1 MSRSKPVRRWGHW
14 PRASTP
20 QLEAPQWQS
29 RPGLPVP
36 AGRGS
41 RPIATLLG
49 PQHPG
54 SLPPCFPSALTTPAH
69 TSGEACTFP
78 GSSEGPDSPARSHR
92 PSPLPAPAS
101 GSLRHRHPA
110 APAVPKSLS
119 RTLQR
124 PPECQRLPSAGSGLA
139 PKTSWRPLAPLT
151 PLSTP
156 RPPPLPPH
164 PPPPL
169 TWPGWV
175 GAGTQSQCHTRAE
188 NGFHSPPRPR
198 RPDLYMAF
206 PHPTSL
212 PSRETSGKLEKLP
225 EGAPAPPK
233 KAKDLPQ
240 TSRLPPPPSAGSLPA
255 PGSYCPPHRTGWRRT
270 GSPHLRCWVPETP

>member
-49 PQHPG
+49 PQHPV
-54 SLPPCFPSALTTPAH
+54 SLPPCFPSALTTRPTLLGKPAF
-69 TSGEACTFP
+69 FP
-78 GSSEGPDSPARSHR
+78 DRLRAPIPRPAPIAHLRSRLRPQARSAIAIR
-92 PSPLPAPAS
+92 PPPQ
-101 GSLRHRHPA
+101 
-110 APAVPKSLS
+110 SLS